1 MRNCQAIAPSPAG
14 VEAPE
19 GPEGLAVVPVGGGG
33 AWPGFEATRRA
44 EGSRRGRRAGGPQ
57 PTGTQ
62 SSPAQR
68 AAAHRH
74 TQRPGPTAGASGARN
89 TRGARKAARPNRAH
103 RAARPSRAYEAKPQ
117 ELGGVTTHGS
127 VGKERNPEIPRA
139 SAMSEAQRA
148 PGTPRDEPIND
159 TTSSVEQPRPRRSER
174 VTAPSR
180 LANRAPEG
188 ASARGTCAYVGSG
201 APSRWAS

>member
-1 MRNCQAIAPSPAG
+1 MRLQGEFCT
-14 VEAPE
+14 V
-19 GPEGLAVVPVGGGG
+19 LAMMKPCGASFVPFGSWCGG
-33 AWPGFEATRRA
+33 AG
-44 EGSRRGRRAGGPQ
+44 GAGGPGCGARGWWRGLAGLRGDAPSRRLACGDLAGGPP

-74 TQRPGPTAGASGARN
+74 TQRSGPTAGASGARN
-89 TRGARKAARPNRAH
+89 TRGAT
-103 RAARPSRAYEAKPQ
+103 SSPQ

-127 VGKERNPEIPRA
+127 VGRERNPVIPRA

-148 PGTPRDEPIND
+148 PGTPRDDPIKE
-159 TTSSVEQPRPRRSER
+159 TTSSVDQPRPRRSER

-180 LANRAPEG
+180 LASRAPEG